1 VKLKTQ
7 GLAPKVPVQAV
18 TSLIVAALA
27 YYGVDLDAEVSA
39 ALGVVLGFAAGIVA
53 PAAPVAKVRVSRKAE
68 AGYGVVELLIAA
80 ILLLVFIWLVFA
92 IAH

>member
-18 TSLIVAALA
+18 TSLIIAALA

-53 PAAPVAKVRVSRKAE
+53 PAAPVAKVRVKKNE